1 MRHNRLFS
9 TVDSIFDFAFHF
21 DAQSPISLL
30 QFKALFASVLP
41 VIFAV
46 VGLESGG
53 DRPSSVENKVRS
65 RFPIPQ

>member
-1 MRHNRLFS
+1 MRHNKLFS
-9 TVDSIFDFAFHF
+9 TFDSIFDFVSHF

-46 VGLESGG
+46 VGLESN
-53 DRPSSVENKVRS
+53 DLTE
-65 RFPIPQ
+65 